1 MKKLSTEIKMMNG
14 KTKEIC
20 VELEDE
26 IADWIINEPPE
37 VYAEYIKFEY
47 NLRNTAR
54 KEDRRK
60 ISYDEAI
67 MNEIDMTEAIEDV
80 ADIYESKIDLELLR
94 QGISSL
100 LPQQKW
106 LLNELFINNKSQVEL
121 AKELGVGES
130 AIRSRLKK
138 IINKLKK
145 T

>member
-94 QGISSL
+94 QAISSL

-130 AIRSRLKK
+130 ATRNRLKK
-138 IINKLKK
+138 L
-145 T
+145 